1 MAKLGGYYYSKK
13 RDRGLSSYA
22 KKMRKMKKRSIQS
35 LGKTKPNFGVSL
47 RGKTTLIALL
57 IAVIICAGILFF
69 SNFFAVKKAV
79 LVGNNKIKSEDIES
93 ILKDAISG
101 NRFVVFSASNIM
113 LINDGKIKNKIME
126 EMPLIDR
133 IEIKRMLPNTLKL
146 NIPERDPFAIWETG
160 GKKYLVDSKG
170 KVCYEIKDNVNMDL
184 PIIYDKQNKA
194 VEVKGEAT
202 FPQQINVIR
211 NILNSLKDKTKLE
224 VEFVS
229 LPNSLGFE
237 VDVKT
242 KDGFMVYFNT
252 ERSVD
257 SQIRDLKSVLD
268 KQVAEQKSSLQY
280 IDLRVEN
287 WVYYK

>member
-13 RDRGLSSYA
+13 RDKGLSIYA
-22 KKMRKMKKRSIQS
+22 KKMRKMKRKSVQS

-47 RGKTTLIALL
+47 RGKATLIVFL
-57 IAVIICAGILFF
+57 IVGIIGTGILFF
-69 SNFFAVKKAV
+69 SNFFSVKKAV
-79 LVGNNKIKSEDIES
+79 LVGNNKIKSEDIEN
-93 ILKDAISG
+93 ILKDTISG
-101 NRFVVFSASNIM
+101 NRFGVFSASNIM
-113 LINDGKIKNKIME
+113 LLNDGKIKNKIME
-126 EMPLIDR
+126 ELPLIDK

-146 NIPERDPFAIWETG
+146 NISERDPFAVWETG

-170 KVCYEIKDNVNMDL
+170 KVCYEIKDNTNMDL
-184 PIIYDKQNKA
+184 PIIYDKQNKS
-194 VEVKGEAT
+194 VEIKGEAT
-202 FPQQINVIR
+202 FPQQINIIR
-211 NILNSLKDKTKLE
+211 NILESLKDKTNLE
-224 VEFVS
+224 VESVS

-242 KDGFMVYFNT
+242 KDGFIIYFNT

-268 KQVAEQKSSLQY
+268 KQVADQKSSLQY
-280 IDLRVEN
+280 VDLRVEN